1 MDMHSPATLRGHYQ
15 QDGGSLN
22 GSRSVPLVDGAMAEP
37 SCADQ
42 RAAHQ
47 RPDDASGP
55 PAADFPPVPART
67 PRTSWDVIDKVAWS
81 LFARIG
87 WAPPVNCGE
96 DIRTD
101 LATFARDDAAPEDMK
116 RAWDLKA
123 PAHMQVK
130 GSLIEYLSWPIGASA
145 SRAGGSTSPI
155 PSSRP
160 PVRSVCRACGPGR
173 HREPGCAV
181 RRERRP
187 LRQADR
193 PRSQGR
199 PWSRPRRAWP
209 FAVRDGV
216 AQDVLGVRGP
226 SSHILRWC
234 RRGHL
239 VPDEDERV
247 DRCGDAGR
255 VGRRGER

>member
-15 QDGGSLN
+15 QDGGWLN

-130 GSLIEYLSWPIGASA
+130 GSLIEYLKLANRRKREQGWWFDQSDTKLSTTGAFGLPCLWSW
-145 SRAGGSTSPI
+145 ST
-155 PSSRP
+155 
-160 PVRSVCRACGPGR
+160 
-173 HREPGCAV
+173 
-181 RRERRP
+181 
-187 LRQADR
+187 
-193 PRSQGR
+193 PRTR
-199 PWSRPRRAWP
+199 M
-209 FAVRDGV
+209 
-216 AQDVLGVRGP
+216 
-226 SSHILRWC
+226 
-234 RRGHL
+234 
-239 VPDEDERV
+239 
-247 DRCGDAGR
+247 RCTT
-255 VGRRGER
+255 